1 MIKILTQKKETLE
14 KQILDIKLQLLQN
27 RNLELGEA
35 KGFNVQPKGEEWI
48 VKARMALLI
57 KKSQLK
63 KINKQIK
70 NLEDKKSARI

>member
-1 MIKILTQKKETLE
+1 MIKLKSLEKQKQGLE

-27 RNLELGEA
+27 RSLELGEA
-35 KGFNVQPKGEEWI
+35 KGYNVQPKGEEWI

-63 KINKQIK
+63 KLNKKIK
-70 NLEDKKSARI
+70 ILEEKK